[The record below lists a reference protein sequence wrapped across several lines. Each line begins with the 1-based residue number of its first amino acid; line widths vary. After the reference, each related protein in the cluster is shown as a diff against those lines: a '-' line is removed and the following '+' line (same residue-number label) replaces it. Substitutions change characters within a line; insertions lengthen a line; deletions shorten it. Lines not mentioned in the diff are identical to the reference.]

1 MAKQFKMTDKLV
13 GVEYVVNAEINN
25 PKLKKTWKG
34 KIKIDLSDVT
44 LDDCL
49 GKFVTKDRTIAF
61 AATVRKDLDTL
72 KGKDMVHYKVSAPG
86 TRTGVTKEPSAADVK
101 KHLAEMDADTL
112 KKLID
117 IELAKRD
124 SSTDA

>member
-1 MAKQFKMTDKLV
+1 MAKQFKMSDKLV
-13 GVEYVVNAEINN
+13 GVKYLVAAEISN
-25 PKLKKTWKG
+25 PKLKKVWKG
-34 KIKIDLSDVT
+34 KINIDLSDVT
-44 LDDCL
+44 LEQCL
-49 GKFVTKDRTIAF
+49 EKFVTKDRTIAF
-61 AATVRKDLDTL
+61 AATMRKDLDTL
-72 KGKDMVHYKVSAPG
+72 KGKDVVHYKVTAPG

-101 KHLAEMDADTL
+101 KHLAEMDPDTL